1 MKVQLLYFEGCPHW
15 RTAEE
20 RLARLAAERG
30 IALARRVVAT
40 PEQAEAAGF
49 RGSPTILVDGH
60 DPFAGAG
67 EPIGLSCRMYQT
79 PAGPAGSPTD
89 EQLRAVLDG

>member
-1 MKVQLLYFEGCPHW
+1 MEIELLYFEGCPHW

-30 IALARRVVAT
+30 LALTCRVVAT
-40 PEQAEAAGF
+40 PEQAAADGF
-49 RGSPTILVDGH
+49 RGSPTILVDGI
-60 DPFAGAG
+60 DPFVGAG
-67 EPIGLSCRMYQT
+67 EPIGLWCRVYQT
-79 PAGPAGSPTD
+79 PAGLAGSPTD